1 MSNTLPFFLRLA
13 ARAST
18 VFLAGLY
25 FMIVAGEFGSRRSD
39 TPAAL
44 RDWVGILLLTA
55 CVVGMV
61 VAWRHELAGAVLSL
75 ATLVAFAL
83 VVQFANYALMGV
95 VALPGLF
102 YLADWMVRHRGTTR
116 HAWH

>member
-25 FMIVAGEFGSRRSD
+25 FLILAGEFSSRHSD
-39 TPAAL
+39 TPAGL
-44 RDWVGILLLTA
+44 RDWAGILLLTA

-61 VAWRHELAGAVLSL
+61 VAWRHELAGALLSL
-75 ATLVAFAL
+75 ATLVGFAL
-83 VVQFANYALMGV
+83 VVQFQNFGLMAV

-102 YLADWMVRHRGTTR
+102 YLADWTVRHREH
-116 HAWH
+116 HA